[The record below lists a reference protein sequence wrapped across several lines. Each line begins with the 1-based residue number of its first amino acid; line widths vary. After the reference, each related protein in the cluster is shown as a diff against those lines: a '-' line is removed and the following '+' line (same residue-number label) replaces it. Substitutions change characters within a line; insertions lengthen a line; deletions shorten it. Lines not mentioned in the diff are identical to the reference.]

1 MKFVVL
7 TIIALSVIVAIWLR
21 SGDPQVAR
29 TPAVDVPVAPTT
41 EAPETSV
48 VVIDEAEQPDDGST
62 IAKDAS
68 EELAPE
74 VPVVED
80 VEPDEPVVADN
91 NPLAVDNNESPFGVG
106 QTTTPAPAAQTQQ
119 APQPDA
125 EVAAGS
131 GNRGALQ
138 PIEVPD
144 SYPVTEAEK
153 YFIPKEERAPGNLGG
168 PPPLNF
174 PGGPSDPNQQGNG
187 SGAFQPPAAP
197 GQ

>member
-21 SGDPQVAR
+21 SGDPQVAG

-48 VVIDEAEQPDDGST
+48 VVIEEAEQPDDGST
-62 IAKDAS
+62 TAKDAS

-74 VPVVED
+74 APVVED
-80 VEPDEPVVADN
+80 VELDEPVVADN
-91 NPLAVDNNESPFGVG
+91 DPVDTEKSPFEVG
-106 QTTTPAPAAQTQQ
+106 RTAAPAAQPQQ
-119 APQPDA
+119 AVQSEP
-125 EVAAGS
+125 EVATGAS
-131 GNRGALQ
+131 GNQGSLP

-144 SYPVTEAEK
+144 SYPVTDAEK
-153 YFIPKEERAPGNLGG
+153 YFIPKEERGPGNLGG

-174 PGGPSDPNQQGNG
+174 PGGPSDPNRQTDN
-187 SGAFQPPAAP
+187 AFQPPPAP